1 MKKIIGKKKCNN
13 DVLRKNIILD
23 KIEINDDQSTGT
35 KFFIHVGPNLA
46 TNIQQSDCG
55 FISYF
60 TKVNTTLNERRL
72 AEDEFGKVF
81 KSFKRHK
88 YFGTDGLDVN
98 HVTSPYE
105 FIEMPL
111 QKISNESL
119 TKVAPI
125 FKSRKKGLLT
135 NYSQASA
142 FSCFSKILERIIYK

>member
-60 TKVNTTLNERRL
+60 TKVNTTLNKRRL
-72 AEDEFGKVF
+72 AEDEFRKAF
-81 KSFKRHK
+81 KSSKRHK
-88 YFGTDGLDVN
+88 YSDTDGLEVIDI
-98 HVTSPYE
+98 TSPYE

-135 NYSQASA
+135 NYSQI
-142 FSCFSKILERIIYK
+142 FVFLCFSK